1 TAWRLQRLFWAVL
14 SIGLIAPMRA
24 RNGLSAQRH
33 SSGILPL
40 AAFSKRYDP
49 MIQKLIDL
57 FFRFLALLMILAL
70 ASMAL
75 MVFVNVVLRYGM
87 NSGIA
92 ISDEMS
98 RYFFVWLTFIGA
110 VVAHRENLH
119 MGVETVVSRF

>member
-1 TAWRLQRLFWAVL
+1 M
-14 SIGLIAPMRA
+14 SIGLIALMRVQ
-24 RNGLSAQRH
+24 NGLSAQGH
-33 SSGILPL
+33 SSGISPR

-98 RYFFVWLTFIGA
+98 RYFLSG
-110 VVAHRENLH
+110 
-119 MGVETVVSRF
+119 